1 MSTFIDKVRKNATL
15 LSRNVPASLIN
26 TNFATTNTFENKAFY
41 INNGG
46 TAQTLRYST
55 IRDRFAQSPMQ
66 SIIVM
71 GGDVY
76 IDEDVLP
83 VDSAPRAIIA
93 LRDSSGNYGNIY
105 INGNVKNI
113 KSSLVAEG
121 TVYSG
126 YLPSPMSQLATLYNP
141 TVMSTMTLPGNQLY
155 VYGTIISR
163 NTIGGSAQNGN
174 AYSCPYTEVVCTRD
188 NAVRYDLN
196 FFRGYDK
203 QDPNIASKR
212 AYPTTAYDDFSFI
225 IEYNPL
231 VQTNPP
237 P

>member
-93 LRDSSGNYGNIY
+93 LRDSSGNYG
-105 INGNVKNI
+105 
-113 KSSLVAEG
+113 KS
-121 TVYSG
+121 
-126 YLPSPMSQLATLYNP
+126 
-141 TVMSTMTLPGNQLY
+141 
-155 VYGTIISR
+155 I
-163 NTIGGSAQNGN
+163 
-174 AYSCPYTEVVCTRD
+174 
-188 NAVRYDLN
+188 
-196 FFRGYDK
+196 
-203 QDPNIASKR
+203 
-212 AYPTTAYDDFSFI
+212 
-225 IEYNPL
+225 
-231 VQTNPP
+231 
-237 P
+237 